1 MILTPK
7 QMAFTREK
15 RKNQESPSTRLK
27 KARKQKRVK
36 KRDLERAQARELKGR
51 DGTEV
56 LLTIPSVPVSW
67 GRRNY

>member
-1 MILTPK
+1 VILTSK
-7 QMAFTREK
+7 MLAYTREK

-36 KRDLERAQARELKGR
+36 KRDLERAQARELKAL

-56 LLTIPSVPVSW
+56 LLTIPTVEVSW
-67 GRRNY
+67 GRREY